1 MKSSPQNQTA
11 PAGSADDCLDPE
23 IKDIVSR
30 CSVKTRLMMAEDMIR
45 HAHQIQQSVAIM
57 TGKPLA
63 TPGNAP
69 KIPKGFVLVNLS
81 TWEQKELRG
90 LARECGIELR
100 CALKYALFQMSQDLK
115 EQVRIKRLTGLEKP
129 EYGGFFG
136 GHYNRN

>member
-1 MKSSPQNQTA
+1 VKSSPQNQTA

-81 TWEQKELRG
+81 TREQKELRD
-90 LARECGIELR
+90 LARECRFDLR
-100 CALKYALFQMSQDLK
+100 GALRNALFWLREDLK
-115 EQVRIKRLTGLEKP
+115 ERAKFIRTTGEHPHMFL
-129 EYGGFFG
+129 GV
-136 GHYNRN
+136 HLDRN